1 MSTPIATQTRTTTW
15 NLDPA
20 HSTAEFKVK
29 HMMITNVKGQFSDI
43 SGTITIDESD
53 ITKSRVEAS
62 VDAVSINTRNPDRD
76 AHLRSADFFDVDRFP
91 KLTFTSTGVRRTGGD
106 ELEVEGEFTI
116 HGVTRKVT
124 FIIEGPSAPAKDP
137 WGNTRLGLTA
147 TTKIKRKEFGLTWN
161 SALETGGVLVGEE
174 VTITIDVQAIKA

>member
-1 MSTPIATQTRTTTW
+1 MSTAIAVQTRTTTW

-20 HSTAEFKVK
+20 HSAAEFKVK
-29 HMMITNVKGQFSDI
+29 HMMITNVKGQFTDI

-53 ITKSRVEAS
+53 ITKSRVEAA

-91 KLTFTSTGVRRTGGD
+91 KLTFTSTAVRRTGRD
-106 ELEVEGEFTI
+106 ELEVEGDFTI

-124 FIIEGPSAPAKDP
+124 FTVEGPSAPAKDP
-137 WGNTRLGLTA
+137 WGDTRLGLTA
-147 TTKIKRKEFGLTWN
+147 TAKINRKEFGLTWN

-174 VTITIDVQAIKA
+174 ITVTIDIQAVKA

>member
-1 MSTPIATQTRTTTW
+1 MNTAIAAQTRTTTW

-62 VDAVSINTRNPDRD
+62 VDAVSVNTRNPDRD

-91 KLTFTSTGVRRTGGD
+91 KLTFTSTAVSRTGRD
-106 ELEVEGEFTI
+106 ELEVEGDFTI

-124 FIIEGPSAPAKDP
+124 FIIEGPSATAKDP

-174 VTITIDVQAIKA
+174 VTITIDIQAVKA